1 VLVKSHTDVLSKPQ
15 GDHLAASDGQLRQ
28 KRGRHVV
35 LIVDDDLAIREILR
49 RALTTA
55 GYRVATAANGLESLG
70 AIEGFEGAITA
81 VITDVSM
88 PGMDGLGLIGAAAAR
103 KFDSGLQFYLM
114 SGMPESLSTAR
125 TIGLPISCTFQKP
138 LEIVVLI
145 ARLDADLLVPAM
157 AEDEI
162 ALDGIGWLGRALAHH
177 DKVTGTHSDLVA
189 RYTAILC
196 GAMGL
201 PVTLALDITN
211 TSVLHDI
218 GKIGISD
225 AILNKPGPLT
235 DDEFA
240 VMRNHGEIGHSIL
253 TAENHRLSGMASQ
266 IARYHH
272 DRFDGTGYNRL
283 AGYDIPLPARI
294 VALTDVYDA
303 LRSPRPYKAAL
314 THEEAVDCI
323 LKGDGRTKPDH
334 FDPAVL
340 SAFDGIKDV
349 FARVNRHH

>member
-1 VLVKSHTDVLSKPQ
+1 M
-15 GDHLAASDGQLRQ
+15 QLREN
-28 KRGRHVV
+28 RGRHVI
-35 LIVDDDLAIREILR
+35 LIVDDDLAIRELLR
-49 RALTTA
+49 RVLSVA
-55 GYRVATAANGLESLG
+55 GYRVGTAANGLECLAEIDAFAG
-70 AIEGFEGAITA
+70 AVTA

-88 PGMDGLGLIGAAAAR
+88 PGLDGLGLIGAAAAR
-103 KFDSGLQFYLM
+103 NLDHGLRFYLM
-114 SGMPESLSTAR
+114 SGAPQSLSASR
-125 TIGLPISCTFQKP
+125 TIGLPISSTFDKP
-138 LEIVVLI
+138 LDIVGLV
-145 ARLDADLLVPAM
+145 ARLDADLLAPVM

-177 DKVTGTHSDLVA
+177 DEVTSTHSDLVA

-196 GAMGL
+196 SAMGL
-201 PVTLALDITN
+201 PVALAEDISS

-225 AILNKPGPLT
+225 TILNKPGPLT

-240 VMRNHGEIGHSIL
+240 VMRRHGEIGHSIL

-266 IARYHH
+266 IARHH
-272 DRFDGTGYNRL
+272 HERFDGTGYNRL

-303 LRSPRPYKAAL
+303 LRSPRPYKPAL
-314 THEEAVDCI
+314 THEEAVACI
-323 LKGDGRTKPDH
+323 LVGDGRTRPEH

-340 SAFDGIKDV
+340 SAFDSVKDI
-349 FARVNRHH
+349 FERVDRDD